1 MQRTAALFISFLLV
15 FLAGCATKSQSRAA
29 RRADEHNA
37 KAVAQRWLEMLDA
50 GDYEEAFEHKSI
62 RFRISG
68 TQRQFVRYMQGRR
81 DPFGQVASRKFI
93 GAAAIKKLV
102 GLPDGNYATILF
114 KTTFEHKSVAAERV
128 ILSKEEGRWQVIE
141 YRIY

>member
-1 MQRTAALFISFLLV
+1 MQRVAALFITFALICLT
-15 FLAGCATKSQSRAA
+15 GCAAGSQSRAVK
-29 RRADEHNA
+29 RADEKQA
-37 KAVAQRWLEMLDA
+37 KAVAQKWLEMLDA

-68 TQRQFVRYMQGRR
+68 TQKQFVRYMQGRR
-81 DPFGQVASRKFI
+81 APFGQVASRKFI
-93 GAAAIKKLV
+93 GAASIRKLV

-114 KTTFEHKSVAAERV
+114 KATFEHKTVAAERV

>member
-1 MQRTAALFISFLLV
+1 MQRVAALFISFLV
-15 FLAGCATKSQSRAA
+15 ISLAGCATKSQSRAVK
-29 RRADEHNA
+29 RAEENSA

-68 TQRQFVRYMQGRR
+68 TQKQFVRYMQGRR
-81 DPFGQVASRKFI
+81 APFGQVASRKFI
-93 GAAAIKKLV
+93 GAASIKKLV

-128 ILSKEEGRWQVIE
+128 VLSKEDERWQVIE